1 MNERIEQRPTRREV
15 LPYNG
20 IRANTQPLCPEFWTQ
35 ALLRMQRCILAG
47 MEFFPAS
54 SRPPWDVIRPNLDV
68 TDYMVLLLAG
78 RYGSVTEDGIGYTER
93 EYQALALCGPGFPQS
108 GCCPNHVV
116 YSQSLLHSLRY
127 GGSDKPPTPQSQN
140 CSNES
145 LGRATVSK
153 GRSRVGG
160 NT

>member
-54 SRPPWDVIRPNLDV
+54 SRPPWDVIRPILDV

-93 EYQALALCGPGFPQS
+93 EYDYAFGQDIPVVAFTCDLAAGLRAARGDSDELQLERLRRFKSKVAGRHTVPGGRQS
-108 GCCPNHVV
+108 
-116 YSQSLLHSLRY
+116 RM
-127 GGSDKPPTPQSQN
+127 
-140 CSNES
+140 
-145 LGRATVSK
+145 
-153 GRSRVGG
+153 
-160 NT
+160 